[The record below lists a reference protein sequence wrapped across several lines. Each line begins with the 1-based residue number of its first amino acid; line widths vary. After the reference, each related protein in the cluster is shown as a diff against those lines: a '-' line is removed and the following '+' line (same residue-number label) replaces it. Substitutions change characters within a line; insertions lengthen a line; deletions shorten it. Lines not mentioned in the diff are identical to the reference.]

1 MGEEWQFEET
11 LYLGKKKLVKG
22 LDYMN
27 KRNGVSKRRKRVIF
41 EIVSPKEEEWI
52 IAQTLKSH
60 FDLQVGTQAGER
72 QRLHPSWAV
81 FWEREASRLK
91 HLQTDSNYEA
101 CS

>member
-1 MGEEWQFEET
+1 M
-11 LYLGKKKLVKG
+11 GKKKLVKG

-27 KRNGVSKRRKRVIF
+27 KRNGVSKHRKRVIF
-41 EIVSPKEEEWI
+41 EIVSPKEEDWI

-60 FDLQVGTQAGER
+60 FDRQVGTQAGER